1 METIKWLMTY
11 LRHQKYAFFIGVTLL
26 LVASAAGLYAPLVAR
41 NLIDTTI
48 TPAVMAKQL
57 DWKLLLWGVGSYL
70 LLNLFSMLCNY
81 CGRLQLKIM
90 SNRLAKQMRDEV
102 FEHVQTLPVSYF
114 DSLPAGKVVSKI
126 TNDTEAVRLQFF
138 VNSASTLLNSTVI
151 MIGTYIAIF
160 FLNHTLGLV
169 LLGLIPLLILWQWF
183 YSKKA
188 SRYNLAVRESIS
200 EMNGKLNEN
209 IQGMPII
216 QAFQQEMRM
225 AQEYEIEAHHF
236 QQSGQKNLLLDS
248 FFSWGLIELLRNLTL
263 LAVVLYLSL
272 HYLEG
277 SLGLTAGLMYAFID
291 YINRL
296 FDPIEAFT
304 QVVSGLQQ
312 AVAAG
317 SRVKALL
324 EMPSE
329 QQVPALLGKG
339 HGSVRFEQVSFG
351 YEEGHLVLQD
361 INFEVAAGQTVA
373 FVGHTGSGKSTIM
386 NLLFRFYDPTRGR
399 ILIDKQNI
407 AHFNRKSVRQ
417 SMGIVLQDP
426 YLFTGTLASNIG
438 MGDPR
443 ITREMMQD
451 ALIRVGGREI
461 LERSKLGLDYKIKE
475 KGNEFSSG
483 ERQLISFARALAFN
497 PTILI
502 LDEATSHVDSYT
514 ESLIQEAM
522 KVLSEGRTTFMIAHR
537 LSTIVHAD
545 QICVLDKGRIIE
557 RGTHEE
563 LLAQQGVYAQMYE
576 MQKTG
581 NKVEKR

>member
-1 METIKWLMTY
+1 METIKWLIAY
-11 LRHQKYAFFIGVTLL
+11 LRYQKFAFVSGVTLL
-26 LVASAAGLYAPLVAR
+26 LLASAAGLYAPLVAR

-48 TPAVMAKQL
+48 TPAVMAEEL
-57 DWKLLLWGVGSYL
+57 NWNLVLWGVASYL
-70 LLNLFSMLCNY
+70 ALNLFSMLCNY
-81 CGRLQLKIM
+81 CGRLQLKMM
-90 SNRLAKQMRDEV
+90 SNRLAKKMRDEV

-114 DSLPAGKVVSKI
+114 DSLPAGKVVSQI

-138 VNSASTLLNSTVI
+138 VNSASTLLNSTVM

-160 FLNHTLGLV
+160 SLNHALGVV
-169 LLGLIPLLILWQWF
+169 LLGLVPLLIVWQWF

-188 SRYNLAVRESIS
+188 SRYNLDVRESIS

-216 QAFQQEMRM
+216 QAFQQETRI
-225 AQEYEIEAHHF
+225 AQEYEAEAHHF
-236 QQSGQKNLLLDS
+236 QQSGQKILLLDA
-248 FFSWGLIELLRNLTL
+248 FFSWGLIALLRNLTL

-272 HYLEG
+272 HYLDG

-317 SRVKALL
+317 SRVKTLL

-329 QQVPALLGKG
+329 EQSSAVLQMDQGA
-339 HGSVRFEQVSFG
+339 VRFEHVSFG
-351 YEEGHLVLQD
+351 YEAEHLVLRD
-361 INFEVAAGQTVA
+361 IDFEVEPGQTVA

-386 NLLFRFYDPTRGR
+386 NLLFRFYDPTNGN
-399 ILIDKQNI
+399 IWIDGQNI
-407 AHFNRKSVRQ
+407 SDFDRRSVRE

-438 MGDPR
+438 MGDPS
-443 ITREMMQD
+443 ITREMMEE
-451 ALIRVGGREI
+451 ALIRVGGRGI
-461 LERSKLGLDYKIKE
+461 LERSELGLDYEVKE

-497 PTILI
+497 PKILI
-502 LDEATSHVDSYT
+502 LDEATSHVDSHT

-522 KVLSEGRTTFMIAHR
+522 QVLAEGRTTFMIAHR

-545 QICVLDKGRIIE
+545 QIFVLDKGSIVE

-563 LLAQQGVYAQMYE
+563 LVAQRGSYAQMYE
-576 MQKTG
+576 MQKSG
-581 NKVEKR
+581 NE

>member
-1 METIKWLMTY
+1 METIKWLIAY
-11 LRHQKYAFFIGVTLL
+11 LRYQKYAFLIGVALL
-26 LVASAAGLYAPLVAR
+26 LVASMAGVYAPLVAR

-48 TPAVMAKQL
+48 TPAVTAKQL
-57 DWKLLLWGVGSYL
+57 DWNLLLMGVGSYL

-81 CGRLQLKIM
+81 FGRLQLKIM

-114 DSLPAGKVVSKI
+114 DSLPAGKVVSQI

-151 MIGTYIAIF
+151 MVGTYIAIF
-160 FLNHTLGLV
+160 FLNHTLGVV

-216 QAFQQEMRM
+216 QAFQQEARI
-225 AQEYEIEAHHF
+225 AKEYEAEAQHF
-236 QQSGQKNLLLDS
+236 QQSGQRILLLDS
-248 FFSWGLIELLRNLTL
+248 FFSWGLIALLRNLTL

-272 HYLEG
+272 HYLDG

-304 QVVSGLQQ
+304 QVVSGVQQ

-329 QQVPALLGKG
+329 EQAPALLKNEQ
-339 HGSVRFEQVSFG
+339 GSVRFEQVSFG
-351 YEEGHLVLQD
+351 YEEEHLVLQD

-386 NLLFRFYDPTRGR
+386 NLLFRFYDPTSGR
-399 ILIDKQNI
+399 ILMDGGDI
-407 AHFNRKSVRQ
+407 AHFNRKSVRE

-438 MGDPR
+438 MGDPT
-443 ITREMMQD
+443 ITRQMMEE

-461 LERSKLGLDYKIKE
+461 LERSELGLDYEVKE

-497 PTILI
+497 PKILI
-502 LDEATSHVDSYT
+502 LDEATSHVDSHT
-514 ESLIQEAM
+514 ESVIQEAM

-545 QICVLDKGRIIE
+545 QIFVLDKGRMIE

-563 LLAQQGVYAQMYE
+563 LLAKQGVYAQMYE
-576 MQKTG
+576 MQRTG
-581 NKVEKR
+581 KGIAER